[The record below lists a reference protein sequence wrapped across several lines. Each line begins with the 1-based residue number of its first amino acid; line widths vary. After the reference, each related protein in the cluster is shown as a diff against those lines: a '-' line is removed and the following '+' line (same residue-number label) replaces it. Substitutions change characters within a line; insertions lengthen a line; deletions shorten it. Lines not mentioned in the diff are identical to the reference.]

1 MLKEVKVQVGDESI
15 RGALYKGELLI
26 KNVIEVG
33 ETINVDGKEMNVLS
47 SSVDYRDNLLRIN
60 LAKASKPK
68 KKEKKSDDKQTKG

>member
-1 MLKEVKVQVGDESI
+1 MLKEVKVQVGDEFI

-33 ETINVDGKEMNVLS
+33 ETINVDGKERNVLAS
-47 SSVDYRDNLLRIN
+47 RLDTRDNLLRIN
-60 LAKASKPK
+60 LAEASKPK